1 MVDATASLTDEKT
14 IEMFERQHVFTRTE
28 LESRAEINYEAYAK
42 AINIEAKTMIH
53 MASKQYIPTVIS
65 YVTSLAES
73 INSITAACAE
83 ADMSVQKN
91 LLTKCSSLLAEAQKA
106 LNDLKAADVQANKME
121 EGKEQAEFFRDTV
134 FTAMADL
141 RAPID
146 KLEMLVDKE
155 YWPVPSYGDMLFEV

>member
-1 MVDATASLTDEKT
+1 M
-14 IEMFERQHVFTRTE
+14 IE
-28 LESRAEINYEAYAK
+28 
-42 AINIEAKTMIH
+42 
-53 MASKQYIPTVIS
+53 MASKQYIPAVIS
-65 YVTSLAES
+65 YVTSLADS
-73 INSITAACAE
+73 INSISAACAE
-83 ADMSVQKN
+83 ADMSVQKS
-91 LLTKCSSLLAEAQKA
+91 LLTDCSALLAETQKA
-106 LNDLKAADVQANKME
+106 LSALKDADVKANSME

>member
-1 MVDATASLTDEKT
+1 MEVISSA
-14 IEMFERQHVFTRTE
+14 
-28 LESRAEINYEAYAK
+28 INYEAYAK

-53 MASKQYIPTVIS
+53 MASKEYIPAIIS
-65 YVTSLAES
+65 YVTSLGDS
-73 INSITAACAE
+73 INSISAACAE
-83 ADMSVQKN
+83 ADLSVQKD
-91 LLTKCSSLLAEAQKA
+91 LLTTCSSLLAKAQTALYALKDADKKA
-106 LNDLKAADVQANKME
+106 NAME

-146 KLEMLVDKE
+146 ELEMIVDKE